1 MKRLMLAGCA
11 LFLMITAIAF
21 SGNSRTSN
29 TNGVQVEVENRNP
42 WTHLRVND
50 DPGTF
55 HFAVVSDRTGG
66 HRARVFSQAVDQLN
80 LVQPAFVVSVGDL
93 IEGYTKDQAKLGKE
107 WKEFQGYVHKLKM
120 PFFYVPGNHD
130 LANPTEVEEW
140 KQRFGRR
147 YYHFTYRD
155 VLFLM
160 VATDDEGEDQKS
172 YGKISKEQADYFAG
186 VLKDTPNVRWTIV
199 CIHKPIWS
207 MEKAEQTG
215 WLDIEK
221 NLAGRKYTVF
231 AGHVH
236 RYQKFVRNGMNY
248 YQLATTGGGSKM
260 RGLPYG
266 EFDHFAWITMTREG
280 PVIANLLLDGI
291 LPEDLQKPITEEE
304 GVVVANRKPVQPTR
318 AKVLLDGTPIPGA
331 TVTLELIEEKPEK
344 KTKYTR
350 TSDGMVEADGTVV
363 FSTYTAGDGVP
374 VGDYAATVS
383 LRQPKF
389 EPNGKVGP
397 NMLPERYLDPIKSGL
412 RVSVKTGENQFLFEL
427 TRQVT
432 PEKEKES
439 EKK

>member
-1 MKRLMLAGCA
+1 MKRLSLAGCA
-11 LFLMITAIAF
+11 LLLMITAIAF
-21 SGNSRTSN
+21 SSN
-29 TNGVQVEVENRNP
+29 QKAFNAGGVQVEVENRNP

-66 HRARVFSQAVDQLN
+66 HRARVFSQAIDQLN

-93 IEGYTKDQAKLGKE
+93 IEGYTKDQARLNKE

-130 LANPTEVEEW
+130 LTNPTQVEEW

-172 YGKISKEQADYFAG
+172 YGKISKEQAEYFAG
-186 VLKDTPNVRWTIV
+186 VLKDNPNARWTIV

-207 MEKAEQTG
+207 MEKADQAG
-215 WLDIEK
+215 WIDVEK
-221 NLAGRKYTVF
+221 NLAGRNYTVF

-248 YQLATTGGGSKM
+248 YQLATTGGGSKL
-260 RGLPYG
+260 RGLEYG

-280 PVIANLLLDGI
+280 PVVANLLLDGI
-291 LPEDLQKPITEEE
+291 LPENLQKPITEEE
-304 GVVVANRKPVQPTR
+304 GVVVANRKAVHPTK

-331 TVTLELIEEKPEK
+331 TVSLESLDEK
-344 KTKYTR
+344 KMKYFR
-350 TSDGMVEADGTVV
+350 TSDGMVEADGAVV
-363 FSTYTAGDGVP
+363 FSTYTAADGVP
-374 VGDYAATVS
+374 AGDYVATVS

-389 EPNGKVGP
+389 EPSGKAGP
-397 NMLPERYLDPIKSGL
+397 NVLPERYLDATKSGL
-412 RVSVKTGENQFLFEL
+412 RVQVKTGDNQFVLEL
-427 TRQVT
+427 VREAPPMKE
-432 PEKEKES
+432 PEKK
-439 EKK
+439 